1 MALRASTS
9 SRLVELP
16 NVNPDDVTV
25 RTKTITTSLQPVT
38 PATVTTT
45 TTTTNKVTGQQ
56 QGYDSAPFGGNSSQV
71 YRAVVTGVNGME
83 GT

>member
-45 TTTTNKVTGQQ
+45 TTTTKKVTGQ
-56 QGYDSAPFGGNSSQV
+56 
-71 YRAVVTGVNGME
+71 
-83 GT
+83 